1 MGLAGRVTGVRAT
14 NYQVSKDTTINSEEK
29 ENSKNNRKR
38 SDAEMHYS
46 ELEPVFLLK
55 GVHGRKCKET
65 HMCIG

>member
-46 ELEPVFLLK
+46 ELENLYEPVFILK
-55 GVHGRKCKET
+55 GIH
-65 HMCIG
+65 